1 MPERLGCFGDTFAVL
16 DPLWCSGERW
26 RAVCTW
32 GLTRGAVGFSLC
44 GFAGTLPGAGS
55 IPLQFVKVTLEEV
68 SDTRKKAVVDVPA
81 ETIDEAEK
89 AVLQSLAGQAKVPG
103 FRPGKAPA
111 HMVRQRFKK
120 ELADELNRRLVSK
133 AYEAVQA
140 EDGLK
145 VYSVIEVVGDTFNPG
160 EATQTTFTIELQPE
174 FEVPEYKELPVT
186 IQPTEATDDEV
197 ERALEHLRRERADF
211 KTVERAAEAGDYVKL
226 SYTGTL
232 EGQPVADLVP
242 EQPIFGTQQSTWEEA
257 GSTDAP
263 GVPSVVQGIVG
274 MAAGDTKTVEE
285 PFAEEFPIEAL
296 RGKTVQYA
304 IEVAEVRERELP
316 PLDETF
322 FKAFEV
328 DSEEAL
334 RQRLRDDIQA
344 QKSQQNDNARRA
356 QIMDRLLA
364 GMSFGLPES
373 ALERETQ
380 TLLAQYMSRQMQQ
393 GASEEQFEQ
402 NKDQLHAQAQDAAVN
417 RLRGQFV
424 LLRIAQ
430 KEKIELTNDDL
441 NSAIMQMAMQTRQR
455 PEDIVRDLKKDRNRL
470 NDLQRQILL
479 QKTLSWVSDQASV
492 TEQQPEAAAT

>member
-1 MPERLGCFGDTFAVL
+1 M
-16 DPLWCSGERW
+16 
-26 RAVCTW
+26 
-32 GLTRGAVGFSLC
+32 
-44 GFAGTLPGAGS
+44 
-55 IPLQFVKVTLEEV
+55 KVTLEEV

-81 ETIDEAEK
+81 ETIDATEK
-89 AVLQSLAGQAKVPG
+89 TVLQSLADQAKVPG

-145 VYSVIEVVGDTFNPG
+145 VYSVIEVTGDTYNPG
-160 EATQTTFTIELQPE
+160 EATQTSFTIELQPE
-174 FEVPEYKELPVT
+174 FDLPEYKELPVT
-186 IQPTEATDDEV
+186 VQPTDATDDEV
-197 ERALEHLRRERADF
+197 ERAIDHLRRERADF
-211 KTVERAAEAGDYVKL
+211 KTVERAAQAGDYVKL

-232 EGQPVADLVP
+232 DGQPVAELVP
-242 EQPIFGTQQSTWEEA
+242 DQPIFGTQESTWEEA
-257 GSTDAP
+257 GATDAP
-263 GVPSVVQGIVG
+263 GVQSVVQGILG

-285 PFAEEFPIEAL
+285 PYPEDFPVEAL

-322 FKAFEV
+322 FKAFDVE
-328 DSEEAL
+328 SEEQL
-334 RQRLRDDIQA
+334 RERLRDDIQS
-344 QKSQQNDNARRA
+344 QKAQQNENARRA

-393 GASEEQFEQ
+393 GASEAQFEE
-402 NKDQLHAQAQDAAVN
+402 NKQQLHAQAQDAAVN

-424 LLRIAQ
+424 LMRIAE
-430 KEKIELTNDDL
+430 KEKIELANEDL
-441 NSAIMQMAMQTRQR
+441 NRAVMQMAMQTRQR
-455 PEDIVRDLKKDRNRL
+455 PEELVRELKKDRNRL

-479 QKTLSWVSDQASV
+479 QKTLSWLSEQANV
-492 TEQQPEAAAT
+492 TEQQPEAATT